1 MTEAL
6 TGLLVMMLLAF
17 VRIPIALSMGI
28 VGIVGYAY
36 MRDWSW
42 GAAFATAQTKVY
54 ETGRNYTLSVVP
66 LFILMGNFVTRAG
79 MSQELFRTAYS
90 FVGHRRGGL
99 AMATIMGCAG
109 FGAICGSSIATAAT
123 FAKVAYPSMKKFGY
137 ADYLATGSI
146 AAGGTLGILIPPST
160 IMVIY
165 GIMTETNIGKLFAAG
180 ILPGILAT
188 FLLCLMVQ
196 YVTWRDP
203 KAGPPGERLPWRER
217 LATLRGLEWFAALG
231 IAIVGA
237 VKLGA
242 ISAESAGVLGAIGV
256 FALSLRFK
264 GVTGVIALFVLV
276 MGGIYGGVF
285 TATEGAGVG
294 AFGAMVFALA
304 RRVLGWRELYAALL
318 ESART
323 TSMLF
328 LILIGALMFA
338 EFVNITTMPNDLTVI
353 VSRFELHPIM
363 VVAAIMVI
371 YVVLGTAMEELS
383 MILLTVPVFFPLIV
397 HLGLDPIWFGVLIVV
412 VVEIGLI
419 SPPVGMNL
427 FVLSTL
433 IPEVPTRTVFR
444 GVMPFVVIDCV
455 RLAILVAFPMIST
468 WLPSLMK

>member
-6 TGLLVMMLLAF
+6 TGLLAMMLLA
-17 VRIPIALSMGI
+17 VLRIPIALAMGV

-42 GAAFATAQTKVY
+42 GAAFATAQTKIY
-54 ETGRNYTLSVVP
+54 ETGRNYALTVVP
-66 LFILMGNFVTRAG
+66 LFILMGNLVTRAG
-79 MSQELFRTAYS
+79 MSQELYRTAYA
-90 FVGHRRGGL
+90 FIGHLRGGL
-99 AMATIMGCAG
+99 AMATIVGCAG

-123 FAKVAYPSMKKFGY
+123 FAKVAYPEMKKFGY
-137 ADYLATGSI
+137 SDALATGAI
-146 AAGGTLGILIPPST
+146 ASGGTLGILIPPST

-165 GIMTETNIGKLFAAG
+165 GIMTGTSIGKLFAAG
-180 ILPGILAT
+180 VIPGILAT
-188 FLLCLMVQ
+188 ALLCLAVQ

-203 KAGPPGERLPWRER
+203 KAGPRGERLSWKER
-217 LATLRGLEWFAALG
+217 FATLHGFGWFAAVG
-231 IAIVGA
+231 VAVIAAAHFRWIETDDA
-237 VKLGA
+237 A
-242 ISAESAGVLGAIGV
+242 VLGALAV
-256 FALSLRFK
+256 FGLSLIYK
-264 GVTGVIALFVLV
+264 GVTSVIALFTLV

-285 TATEGAGVG
+285 TAVEGAGVG
-294 AFGAMVFALA
+294 AFGALIFALA
-304 RRVLGWRELYAALL
+304 RRSLDWRSLYAALV

-328 LILIGALMFA
+328 MILIGALMFA
-338 EFVNITTMPNDLTVI
+338 EFVNITSMPDDLKNFVTRFQ
-353 VSRFELHPIM
+353 VSPVL
-363 VVAAIMVI
+363 VVAVIMAI

-397 HLGLDPIWFGVLIVV
+397 HLGVDPIYFGILIVV

-433 IPEVPTRTVFR
+433 LPQVPTRTVFR
-444 GVMPFVVIDCV
+444 GVLPFMAVDCV
-455 RLAILVAFPMIST
+455 RLAILIALPILST

>member
-6 TGLLVMMLLAF
+6 VGLLAMMVLAF
-17 VRIPIALSMGI
+17 ARIPIALSMGI
-28 VGIVGYAY
+28 VGIIGYAY

-42 GAAFATAQTKVY
+42 GAALATAQTKVY

-79 MSQELFRTAYS
+79 MSQELFRAAYA
-90 FVGHRRGGL
+90 FIGHLRGGL
-99 AMATIMGCAG
+99 AMATIVACGG

-123 FAKVAYPSMKKFGY
+123 FAKVAYPSMKRYGY
-137 ADYLATGSI
+137 SDQLSTGAI

-165 GIMTETNIGKLFAAG
+165 GILTGTNIGKLFAAG
-180 ILPGILAT
+180 ILPGLLAVL
-188 FLLCLMVQ
+188 LLCLAVQ

-203 KAGPPGERLPWRER
+203 RAGPRGERLTWRER
-217 LATLRGLEWFAALG
+217 FAALEGVGWFAAFG
-231 IAIVGA
+231 IALLLA
-237 VKLGA
+237 VQLGWLPGDDA
-242 ISAESAGVLGAIGV
+242 AVLGAIGV
-256 FALSLRFK
+256 FALSLIYR
-264 GVTGVIALFVLV
+264 GVTSVIALFTLV

-294 AFGAMVFALA
+294 AMGALVLALA
-304 RRVLGWRELYAALL
+304 RRALTWRTLYVALL

-338 EFVNITTMPNDLTVI
+338 EFVNITSMPKDLTDFVT
-353 VSRFELHPIM
+353 RFQVNPIL
-363 VVAAIMVI
+363 VVAVIMAI
-371 YVVLGTAMEELS
+371 YVLLGTAMEELS

-427 FVLSTL
+427 FVLKTLLPQVSTG
-433 IPEVPTRTVFR
+433 TVFR
-444 GVMPFVVIDCV
+444 GVVPFVLTDCL
-455 RLAILVAFPMIST
+455 RLAILIAFPVISLY
-468 WLPSLMK
+468 LPSLMK